1 MPIRFA
7 CQHCG
12 QKLSV
17 GSQKAG
23 TKANCPRCKQSV
35 RVPGEPVAQ
44 EKVTAQSMLVMTGE
58 PEPATF
64 DEPAAPPIS
73 FHLNEQS
80 SEQAESPLET
90 SELIF
95 DTGAS
100 SSYEQPHEQVVQR
113 TDYNLISLP
122 RYVLYVQAGLL
133 AGVAIVCFTL
143 GALMG
148 SAFFRGEP
156 EVAAVAK
163 PCKISGFVQV
173 TQGVTKKGD
182 EGAVVFVLPQEVQ
195 KLDERSPVEGLRPQD
210 SSPEEN
216 HRGISILR
224 GIGGAFAKTD
234 KTGKYELQVPRQG
247 KYFVLVVSHA
257 KQGKAEDIDSQ
268 HLRKIARFFENATEL
283 IGEQKYQFSEAQFV
297 ADRKFDVSFE

>member
-1 MPIRFA
+1 MPIRFV

-23 TKANCPRCKQSV
+23 TKANCPRCKESV
-35 RVPGEPVAQ
+35 RVPGEPVKP
-44 EKVTAQSMLVMTGE
+44 ERVTAQSMLVMAGE
-58 PEPATF
+58 PEPQTF

-73 FHLNEQS
+73 IGFNEPAS
-80 SEQAESPLET
+80 SPLET

-95 DTGAS
+95 DTGPAP
-100 SSYEQPHEQVVQR
+100 YEEKPLGDDHVVHR

-133 AGVAIVCFTL
+133 AGVAIICFTL

-148 SAFFRGEP
+148 SAFFRGQP
-156 EVAAVAK
+156 DGPVVAK

-195 KLDERSPVEGLRPQD
+195 KLNERSPVEGLRPQD

-224 GIGGAFAKTD
+224 EIGGAFAKTD

-257 KQGKAEDIDSQ
+257 KKGKAGEVDALD
-268 HLRKIARFFENATEL
+268 LRKIARFFENATEL
-283 IGEQKYQFSEAQFV
+283 VGEQKYQFSEARFV